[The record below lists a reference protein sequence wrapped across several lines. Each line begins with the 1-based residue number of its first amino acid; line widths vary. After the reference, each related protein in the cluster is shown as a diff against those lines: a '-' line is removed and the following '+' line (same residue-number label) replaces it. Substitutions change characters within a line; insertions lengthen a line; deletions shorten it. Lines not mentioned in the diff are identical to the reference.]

1 MSSPRRRLTRAE
13 RKKQLLA
20 HAKQLLVTLGFH
32 NTTTKKIAEA
42 AGISE
47 PVLYRHF
54 DSKNALFMEILR
66 EIREATLERWE
77 SELASLPDPL
87 ARLQGVVDRYL
98 GSTREHAVELLIIH
112 RALLECDDPEA
123 RALLRS
129 FYLDTEALLSRII
142 AEGQQTGVFRRNL
155 DPRIGA
161 WELIRS
167 GLAYTLTLPLE
178 IPLYAEPDHLP
189 QAIDCLLHCLLKTDV

>member
-1 MSSPRRRLTRAE
+1 MPPPRRRLTKAE
-13 RKKQLLA
+13 RKKQILA
-20 HAKQLLVTLGFH
+20 QAKELLVTLGFH

-47 PVLYRHF
+47 PVLYQHF
-54 DSKNALFMEILR
+54 KTKNALFMAVLR
-66 EIREATLERWE
+66 EVREATVERWE
-77 SELASLPDPL
+77 SELPNLPDPL
-87 ARLQGVVDRYL
+87 ARLQGIMDGYL
-98 GSTREHAVELLIIH
+98 GSTREHAVELRIIH
-112 RALLECDDPEA
+112 RALLEYDDPEA
-123 RALLRS
+123 RLLLRS
-129 FYLDTEALLSRII
+129 FYLDTETLLARII

-167 GLAYTLTLPLE
+167 GLAYTLTLPLD
-178 IPLYAEPDHLP
+178 IPLYAEPDHVP